1 MCVCVCVCV
10 EGGGG
15 GLGLAGFL
23 RAADLMPLQLV
34 VGMGILGFRGCCV
47 GWLAHWSGTKTLKVI
62 RAGTMVP
69 APE

>member
-1 MCVCVCVCV
+1 MCVC
-10 EGGGG
+10 GGGG
-15 GLGLAGFL
+15 GGGGGVGPAGFL
-23 RAADLMPLQLV
+23 TPADLMPLQLV